1 MSDTILHAIK
11 SAIESNAV
19 DFKDAIVDTLGAKV
33 QSALQLKKVEYANSL
48 FVGSKEEQEE
58 TTDD

>member
-1 MSDTILHAIK
+1 MSDTIMHAIK
-11 SAIESNAV
+11 SAIEGNAV
-19 DFKDAIVDTLGAKV
+19 DFKDAIIDTLGTKV

-48 FVGSKEEQEE
+48 FVGSQEEQEE